1 MKFLAKLAVTAGFGL
16 SLAVVAPQGVAALQ
30 QGAKAPDFTLNAAQG
45 GKSFSLSLKQTLKK
59 GPVVL
64 YFFPAAFTRGCTAES
79 REFAERSDEFA
90 KAGATIIGMS
100 SDPVDTLAR
109 FSTEECRA
117 KFAVASAGPEII
129 KSYDVALPLM
139 PGRSN
144 RTSYVITPAG
154 RIAYAY
160 SALDHGKHV
169 QNTLDAV
176 KSLKP

>member
-1 MKFLAKLAVTAGFGL
+1 MRYFLAVSAVAAAGMAFMVSPARADAALAV
-16 SLAVVAPQGVAALQ
+16 
-30 QGAKAPDFTLNAAQG
+30 GAKAPDFITRGAKG
-45 GKSFSLSLKQTLKK
+45 GKIFRLRLADALKK